1 MAMKIGREKEINRIT
16 KNDIIECGIVGKKE
30 MMNILDFFISNIPFA
45 FCRAKN
51 ELEEIAQP
59 MIDAIERDVMERI
72 RKL

>member
-1 MAMKIGREKEINRIT
+1 
-16 KNDIIECGIVGKKE
+16 
-30 MMNILDFFISNIPFA
+30 MMSILDFFISNISFA

-72 RKL
+72 RKILKA